1 MMSRTISPVALTK
14 PLGEPDHNR
23 FTALFLSL
31 FDHARNLSRG
41 GNTNGAINTDDK
53 NSAVGRRV
61 RARRGS
67 GYRKTEDK
75 NSKRCQSS

>member
-1 MMSRTISPVALTK
+1 MMSRTISRVALTK

-23 FTALFLSL
+23 FTAFFLSL

-53 NSAVGRRV
+53 NSGVACALVV
-61 RARRGS
+61 AADIARPRI
-67 GYRKTEDK
+67 RT
-75 NSKRCQSS
+75 